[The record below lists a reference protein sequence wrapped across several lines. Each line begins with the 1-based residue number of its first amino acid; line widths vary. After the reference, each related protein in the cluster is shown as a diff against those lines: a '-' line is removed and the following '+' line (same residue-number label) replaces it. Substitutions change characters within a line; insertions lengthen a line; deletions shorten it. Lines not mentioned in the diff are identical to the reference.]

1 MNCVESALDDAVIF
15 ADRVNTVPGFG
26 SFVRARAVEGKGRT
40 ADTLQARILHFST
53 KVNLLVT
60 QGPPWYNN
68 QMPPEADNLWSPAVN
83 QCLLSD
89 ANNGK

>member
-1 MNCVESALDDAVIF
+1 MERVLDDAVIF
-15 ADRVNTVPGFG
+15 ADRVNTGPGFG
-26 SFVRARAVEGKGRT
+26 SFVRAGAIEGKGRT
-40 ADTLQARILHFST
+40 AESLQARILHFST

-60 QGPPWYNN
+60 QGPPWCND

>member
-1 MNCVESALDDAVIF
+1 MNCVESVLDDAVIF
-15 ADRVNTVPGFG
+15 ADRVNTGPGFG
-26 SFVRARAVEGKGRT
+26 SFLRAGAVEGKAR
-40 ADTLQARILHFST
+40 AAESHQA
-53 KVNLLVT
+53 KVNLVVT
-60 QGPPWYNN
+60 QGPPWCND